1 MTKTKNAN
9 IEHKLVYNLRNEDS
23 CRKYGRLFDDSLI
36 SIKVRDVPEDL
47 YTVRLDSTM
56 AAKKKSEQRTTYF
69 LLLLS
74 IQYFSIKSSNLN

>member
-36 SIKVRDVPEDL
+36 SIKVREVPEDL
-47 YTVRLDSTM
+47 YCQTGQYNGG
-56 AAKKKSEQRTTYF
+56 KEKSEQRTTYF